1 MPGLFNGEDL
11 GHISARWN
19 SIFEGVLLLKQKPD
33 SFFKRSNS
41 FCEHWCRLKGNLLVI
56 LRNDGVHSTD
66 LIGIVL
72 LERCSAKL
80 ITDTDVQHA
89 FQIDFECGDF
99 SLLFAARSA
108 EEAKMWCNHIRMAG
122 LSELSA
128 RRSQLREELRQ
139 LTGKDPLDPLNP
151 VLASPGSA
159 CPDEFSEAGLEL
171 QLSLLDESA
180 SFSRISGLGF
190 KITVS
195 VKQSGD
201 DGPWNVVGETEIR
214 TKDCPTFLKAVKLS
228 SEKVCKASIIKFN
241 LLESKDLRSSVHRV
255 VASAQ
260 TTAEALCNASALN
273 LPLLVES
280 KSLNKTSVP
289 EYLLVVQVLNQ
300 CSNALDF
307 DHLDIHSQQLRNVC
321 ENILTRNYVF
331 PHTLGENMRVVEFM
345 GESRFCFQFPIEYLK
360 LLITQEHL
368 LYDSLL
374 RVGMPVPELSA
385 RSLLFVAIG
394 KVHIIAISE
403 VFISLCEKN
412 FLPIVRKSNDKT
424 INTSVGD
431 ELEWDFLI
439 YLPKMGLSNPTL
451 ECLRKERLLGMKN
464 TIEFYELCLR
474 STVDHTG
481 PSFKRSTERECVEL
495 DFVPTNLHAN
505 RIGLLD
511 LESRL
516 ISFHDIISV
525 GAFTCSSGKYKT
537 KGLFQTLTGDE
548 AHNACLTELL
558 NTSPIVASAL
568 QSEKHD
574 VGRAFY
580 QLTTG
585 AVVVVRMSGD
595 LTELNSRLRPS
606 GQAGVLAQRLEKG
619 MSALVE
625 ICKSTS
631 TDAYYLHELQANY
644 EPLLKRIVEL
654 ATQDTQKNATAN
666 ESEATS
672 TDRELALREI
682 STASGNLQKVLL
694 RTWERVEECLWCEVL
709 SNIAAMAS
717 TETASAGMN
726 LRTVSSV
733 WDCIHCRHHTVL
745 CQALTASLTGL
756 ALAVT
761 NWTPVEWKQMIRC
774 GVPLH
779 FEGLL
784 SCYGEEVSVL
794 ENWVWAIQSLAFCR
808 VVVRPNPSAAE
819 VTKEAAEDVEESRGR
834 DGGGQGLTQ
843 VQILRH
849 NEILLTIPHSAWSR
863 TPPECQARGR
873 IALSLYPF
881 HFNVGINE
889 QQSFV
894 ERLERVNLQSIINTN
909 GLTSLRMYFDKYT
922 RKFGAPKKTPT
933 QQDVCDVLSS
943 LQYALERNKFKP
955 VEVLHLAT
963 EVSSAL
969 NALRFTSCKSAKDR
983 TGMAVSLEQTRWL
996 VAKAT
1001 HQSIHSHLPDQLVLI
1016 RFCSF
1021 CLVMQVS
1028 IPLLILD
1035 QGMYSESIYPFQVD
1049 STSSGPI
1056 RSSALIFSSFF
1067 YPSNRDLSFYLPI
1080 RDPTFHPSTQEVE
1093 GMRKD
1098 SFSPA
1103 LKCLRSTGLRLSNV
1117 EKNINTRK
1125 YSFTR
1130 FQVLSFPKDYRPPV
1144 GTYSLHV
1151 PS

>member
-1 MPGLFNGEDL
+1 DVRGGFGSKLPYCAPFCHLALHLWFNGEDL
-11 GHISARWN
+11 GHISAHWN
-19 SIFEGVLLLKQKPD
+19 STFEGILLLKQKPD
-33 SFFKRSNS
+33 SIFKRSSS

-56 LRNDGVHSTD
+56 LRNDGAHSTD

-80 ITDTDVQHA
+80 VTDSDVQHA

-99 SLLFAARSA
+99 PLLFAARSA
-108 EEAKMWCNHIRMAG
+108 EEANMWCNHIGMAG

-128 RRSQLREELRQ
+128 RRLQLRNELRQ

-159 CPDEFSEAGLEL
+159 CNKGTDEFSEAGLEL
-171 QLSLLDESA
+171 QLNLLDENA

-255 VASAQ
+255 IASAQ
-260 TTAEALCNASALN
+260 TTAEALCNTSALN
-273 LPLLVES
+273 LPLVVES
-280 KSLNKTSVP
+280 KSLNRTSVP

-300 CSNALDF
+300 CSNALDP

-360 LLITQEHL
+360 SLITQEHL

-374 RVGMPVPELSA
+374 RVGM
-385 RSLLFVAIG
+385 
-394 KVHIIAISE
+394 
-403 VFISLCEKN
+403 
-412 FLPIVRKSNDKT
+412 
-424 INTSVGD
+424 
-431 ELEWDFLI
+431 
-439 YLPKMGLSNPTL
+439 SNPAL

-464 TIEFYELCLR
+464 AIEFYELCLR

-481 PSFKRSTERECVEL
+481 PSFKRSTERKCVEL

-511 LESRL
+511 LGSRL

-548 AHNACLTELL
+548 THNACLTELL

-568 QSEKHD
+568 QSDKHD

-580 QLTTG
+580 RLTTG

-606 GQAGVLAQRLEKG
+606 GQAGVLARRLEKG

-625 ICKSTS
+625 ICKGTS
-631 TDAYYLHELQANY
+631 TDAYYLHDLQANY

-654 ATQDTQKNATAN
+654 ATQDTQKNATAD

-682 STASGNLQKVLL
+682 STASANLQKVLL

-717 TETASAGMN
+717 TETASVGMN

-733 WDCIHCRHHTVL
+733 WDYIHCRHHTVL

-784 SCYGEEVSVL
+784 SCYGEEVSML
-794 ENWVWAIQSLAFCR
+794 ENWAWAIQSLAFCR
-808 VVVRPNPSAAE
+808 VVVRPNPSVTE
-819 VTKEAAEDVEESRGR
+819 VTKGAAEDVEVTVEESRGR

-943 LQYALERNKFKP
+943 LQYALETNKFKP
-955 VEVLHLAT
+955 VEVLRLAT

-996 VAKAT
+996 
-1001 HQSIHSHLPDQLVLI
+1001 
-1016 RFCSF
+1016 
-1021 CLVMQVS
+1021 M
-1028 IPLLILD
+1028 
-1035 QGMYSESIYPFQVD
+1035 
-1049 STSSGPI
+1049 
-1056 RSSALIFSSFF
+1056 
-1067 YPSNRDLSFYLPI
+1067 
-1080 RDPTFHPSTQEVE
+1080 EVE
-1093 GMRKD
+1093 GMHKD

-1130 FQVLSFPKDYRPPV
+1130 FQVLSFPKAYRPPV